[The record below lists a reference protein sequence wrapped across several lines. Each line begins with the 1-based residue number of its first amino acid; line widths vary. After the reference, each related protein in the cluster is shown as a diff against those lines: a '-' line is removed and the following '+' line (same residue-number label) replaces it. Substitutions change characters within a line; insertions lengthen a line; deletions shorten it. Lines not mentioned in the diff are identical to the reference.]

1 MITILT
7 ICIIILLNRPL
18 IVKPFDVTHYKYIIK
33 FKPEILKGCNSQIVY
48 DPESYWGVH
57 DTN

>member
-1 MITILT
+1 MITVLT
-7 ICIIILLNRPL
+7 ICIIFLLNRPL

-48 DPESYWGVH
+48 DPESY
-57 DTN
+57 